1 MNLLSSIKTYL
12 FILSNCLLYPA
23 VLFLCG
29 ATVWIVYEAGRTVG
43 ECIARRRQNGE
54 SPAVK
59 AFHAA
64 LGALLAQN
72 GTDVDVERLLRQHR
86 QLAAQR
92 LDRFRLA
99 VRFGPACG
107 LIGTLVPMGTALA
120 SLGDGDLTVMTSEL
134 VMAYTTTVVGLA
146 VGCIS
151 ALLLTIHKRHSE
163 SDVLEMEYLA
173 EKLAPHSEGGK

>member
-1 MNLLSSIKTYL
+1 MNLLPSIKTYL

-23 VLFLCG
+23 VLFLCC
-29 ATVWIVYEAGRTVG
+29 ATVWIVYEAGRTLG
-43 ECIARRRQNGE
+43 MCIARRRSSGGE

-64 LGALLAQN
+64 LEKLLAEN
-72 GTDVDVERLLRQHR
+72 GSEADAERLLRTHR
-86 QLAAQR
+86 QFATRR
-92 LDRFRLA
+92 LDKFRLA
-99 VRFGPACG
+99 LRFAPACG

-146 VGCIS
+146 IGCAS
-151 ALLLTIHKRHSE
+151 ALLLTIHRRCTE
-163 SDVLEMEYLA
+163 NDVLEMEYLA
-173 EKLAPHSEGGK
+173 EKHFKEARQ